1 MEEKEVRIPILGV
14 IDEDKLECH
23 DNMHLFETYPYG
35 NGIYLIKRSGLRAS
49 LRNVSKSESKN
60 QNGKNYATWDEF
72 ILPTSI
78 VIEDIKKEQEAQ
90 LREIIRKGFWDIK
103 NRITGCDAS
112 EDNSTENIK
121 TLCKD
126 LHSLRDDLMAQF
138 KLLEEILTQLTETH
152 TQTAENGSASG
163 NGISEK
169 TLLEALAIVTKKV

>member
-78 VIEDIKKEQEAQ
+78 VIEDIKKEQETQ
-90 LREIIRKGFWDIK
+90 LKEAIEPL
-103 NRITGCDAS
+103 N
-112 EDNSTENIK
+112 N
-121 TLCKD
+121 
-126 LHSLRDDLMAQF
+126 
-138 KLLEEILTQLTETH
+138 KLLEINETANALRDSFNSLH
-152 TQTAENGSASG
+152 N
-163 NGISEK
+163 
-169 TLLEALAIVTKKV
+169 LLREDYVRRLQSLAIVSNKL

>member
-78 VIEDIKKEQEAQ
+78 VIEDIKKEQETQ
-90 LREIIRKGFWDIK
+90 LKEAVEPL
-103 NRITGCDAS
+103 N
-112 EDNSTENIK
+112 N
-121 TLCKD
+121 
-126 LHSLRDDLMAQF
+126 
-138 KLLEEILTQLTETH
+138 KLLEINETVNALRDSFNSLH
-152 TQTAENGSASG
+152 N
-163 NGISEK
+163 
-169 TLLEALAIVTKKV
+169 LLREDYVRRLQSLAIVTNTKV

>member
-78 VIEDIKKEQEAQ
+78 VIEDIKKEQETQ
-90 LREIIRKGFWDIK
+90 LKEAVEPL
-103 NRITGCDAS
+103 N
-112 EDNSTENIK
+112 N
-121 TLCKD
+121 
-126 LHSLRDDLMAQF
+126 
-138 KLLEEILTQLTETH
+138 KLLEINETVNALRDSFNSLH
-152 TQTAENGSASG
+152 N
-163 NGISEK
+163 
-169 TLLEALAIVTKKV
+169 LLREDYVRRLQSLAIVSNKL

>member
-23 DNMHLFETYPYG
+23 DNMHIFETYPYG

-78 VIEDIKKEQEAQ
+78 VIEDIKKEQETQ
-90 LREIIRKGFWDIK
+90 LKEAVEPL
-103 NRITGCDAS
+103 N
-112 EDNSTENIK
+112 N
-121 TLCKD
+121 
-126 LHSLRDDLMAQF
+126 
-138 KLLEEILTQLTETH
+138 KLLEINETVNALRDSFNSLH
-152 TQTAENGSASG
+152 N
-163 NGISEK
+163 
-169 TLLEALAIVTKKV
+169 LLREDYVRRLQSLAIVSNKL